1 MSNKNIKAVNK
12 QGKEQERA
20 GRERAGRAGGAGMG
34 RGRKTESENKG
45 APYSIEQAR
54 AIIRYVDMFY
64 LQYLLFLL
72 CYKFDM

>member
-1 MSNKNIKAVNK
+1 MSNENIKAVNK

-45 APYSIEQAR
+45 APSSIEQAR
-54 AIIRYVDMFY
+54 PMIRYVDMFY
-64 LQYLLFLL
+64 RYTIF
-72 CYKFDM
+72 FTV